1 MNGGDR
7 KSPTGHPD
15 AWTRVPVEEDVAER
29 LDVYLAGRLEISRT
43 RVAQL
48 IDGGHVMLNG
58 ERPKKRENVRA
69 GDSLAVR
76 IPEPEESPI
85 EPEAIPLRVVHEDE
99 ALLVIDKPAGMVVH
113 PAPGH
118 RSGTLVNSLLH
129 HVRDLSGIG
138 GVLRPGIIHRLD
150 KDTSG
155 LLIVAKTDSA
165 HRSLA
170 DALRARAIR
179 RRYLALAWG
188 HIADSHFTVDRPIAR
203 SPNERKRMA
212 IVEGGRRAVTRF
224 RRLERWPAADL
235 LQAQLETGRTH
246 QIRVHLLGTGHPVVG
261 DALYGVDRQRGFSG
275 ATRGWA
281 LELARRT
288 PRQFLHAAELRF
300 THPLSGG
307 EMRFQSPLPPDLRAV
322 VEWGRA
328 TAGLPPENGGSSA

>member
-1 MNGGDR
+1 VSAGDSSASGG
-7 KSPTGHPD
+7 PTA
-15 AWTRVPVEEDVAER
+15 AWTTVRVEDDVAER
-29 LDVYLAGRLEISRT
+29 LDVHLAAQLDLSRT
-43 RVAQL
+43 RVTQL
-48 IDGGHVMLNG
+48 IEAGHVLVNG
-58 ERPKKRENVRA
+58 ERPKKRETLRA
-69 GDSLAVR
+69 GDTIAVR
-76 IPEPEESPI
+76 VPEPEQSPI

-118 RSGTLVNSLLH
+118 RSGTLVNALLH

-155 LLIVAKTDSA
+155 LLIVAKTDRA
-165 HRSLA
+165 HRALA
-170 DALRARAIR
+170 EALRAREIR

-188 HIADSHFTVDRPIAR
+188 HLSESHFTVDRPIAR

-224 RRLERWPAADL
+224 RRVERWPAADL

-246 QIRVHLLGTGHPVVG
+246 QIRVHLLSTGHPVVG
-261 DALYGVDRQRGFSG
+261 DALYGADRQRGFSG

-300 THPLSGG
+300 NHPLSGV
-307 EMRFQSPLPPDLRAV
+307 ELRFEAPLPADLSAV
-322 VEWGRA
+322 ASWARE
-328 TAGLPPENGGSSA
+328 TAGLPPGNGGSSA